1 MVSEVSIVGQTT
13 KRQSHIWFFLLC
25 VGLFQIFQEHPL
37 QNCYHGNNTVSPSL
51 CNYTAAGNPGKV
63 VGEPNTALLSFVL
76 MAGTYFIAFYLRK
89 FKNSSFFPG
98 RVSTYKYR
106 YRYIWVWLS
115 TGTGIDTGK
124 STGTYT
130 NRYTSTDRGTVQIHK
145 HCIHEYS
152 YIWRYM

>member
-1 MVSEVSIVGQTT
+1 MVSEISVV
-13 KRQSHIWFFLLC
+13 RQSHIYFFLLF

-51 CNYTAAGNPGKV
+51 CNYTAAAGNPGKV

-106 YRYIWVWLS
+106 YRYIWA
-115 TGTGIDTGK
+115 
-124 STGTYT
+124 
-130 NRYTSTDRGTVQIHK
+130 
-145 HCIHEYS
+145 
-152 YIWRYM
+152 